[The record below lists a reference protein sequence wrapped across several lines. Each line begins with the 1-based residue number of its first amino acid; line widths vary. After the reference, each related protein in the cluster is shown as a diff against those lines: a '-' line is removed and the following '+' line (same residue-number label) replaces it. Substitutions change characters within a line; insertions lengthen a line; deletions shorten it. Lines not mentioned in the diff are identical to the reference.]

1 MKNFFL
7 VQWVSLASEKTT
19 FETIDIWP
27 LNINVMQGEINRQK
41 VSICDCNLQLKIS
54 YNQLVLKFH

>member
-1 MKNFFL
+1 MKKKNL
-7 VQWVSLASEKTT
+7 VQWVSLALEKTT
-19 FETIDIWP
+19 FETIDIWS

-54 YNQLVLKFH
+54 YNQHVLKFH